1 MDWQTTTIVQNG
13 ETAMRPIL
21 VLSFLT
27 AFCAAAN
34 AATAHHHA
42 RKPHANAQPSYS
54 SSYPGWGN
62 QGWTTQ
68 TRVPTAY
75 GKGSDYQNW
84 GGGGGGR

>member
-1 MDWQTTTIVQNG
+1 MDGQTTAIVQNG

-42 RKPHANAQPSYS
+42 RKPHASVQPSYS
-54 SSYPGWGN
+54 SSYPSWGYA
-62 QGWTTQ
+62 QPTS
-68 TRVPTAY
+68 RVPTAY